1 MAHTDGPFYHPRAA
15 ILSLGGPAIFHFQR
29 PRQAAAQGG
38 DDDTAVGSLV
48 LQPRSLLV
56 FTGEAYEGHLHEIK
70 AVGEEVVG
78 MVEEDAAGEG
88 EEEEAAGD
96 DEGRGVK
103 QLKEGAPVINLEAA
117 GVKVGDVIRRAPKRV
132 SLTFRRVKGKEGPAG
147 GMEGT
152 QE

>member
-29 PRQAAAQGG
+29 PRRAAEQQGA
-38 DDDTAVGSLV
+38 DTAVGSLV

-78 MVEEDAAGEG
+78 IVEEETGEDDC
-88 EEEEAAGD
+88 EEEAGEE
-96 DEGRGVK
+96 EGRGVK
-103 QLKEGAPVINLEAA
+103 QLKEGAPVMNLAAA
-117 GVKVGDVIRRAPKRV
+117 GVKVGDVIRRAPVRV
-132 SLTFRRVKGKEGPAG
+132 SLTFRRVRGKEGP
-147 GMEGT
+147 EG
-152 QE
+152 QEE